1 MLTNME
7 ALELGKAFAQL
18 VQERGLGTLSKKD
31 YELLL
36 FHHLTS
42 SVAMRSDW
50 NYALANKLRVT
61 ESRIKSMRL
70 ESSIRHRPANHKAVL
85 AAIVQRVI
93 DAMSRP
99 EFSGDIIS
107 ITLENPVERREFEYA
122 VKLAKHTVDY
132 GINREILRI
141 SALALFEVI
150 LANVDQAETRFRDI
164 VQANI
169 TIKSRQA
176 EILDKSLTF
185 RQKVNKLGEQ
195 VSNSGGAVAMLTGA
209 VGLL

>member
-1 MLTNME
+1 MLTDVE
-7 ALELGKAFAQL
+7 ALELGKALAQL

-42 SVAMRSDW
+42 SASMRSDW

-85 AAIVQRVI
+85 VAIVQRVI
-93 DAMSRP
+93 DAMSLP

-107 ITLENPVERREFEYA
+107 LTLENPVERREFEYA

-132 GINREILRI
+132 GLNREILRI

-150 LANVDQAETRFRDI
+150 LANVEQAETRFQEI

-169 TIKSRQA
+169 AMQSRQA

-185 RQKVNKLGEQ
+185 RQKINKLGEQ
-195 VSNSGGAVAMLTGA
+195 VSNSGGAVALLTGA

>member
-1 MLTNME
+1 MLTNIE